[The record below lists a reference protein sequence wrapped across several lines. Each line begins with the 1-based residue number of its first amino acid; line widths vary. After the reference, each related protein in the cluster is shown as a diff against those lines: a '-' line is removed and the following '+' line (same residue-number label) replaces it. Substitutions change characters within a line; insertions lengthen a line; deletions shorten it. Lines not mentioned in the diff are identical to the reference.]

1 MSQLRQKNRAAKK
14 AEWNPEEVERVID
27 EIRFRLEERL
37 RLDPRSMA
45 YIYEH
50 ERDSQRF
57 RLKEM
62 WEGEF
67 LMEHCMYDEKGGRRC
82 IEFAL
87 TPSEAIALAFRL
99 IRYAAEA
106 YARERDASQS
116 ARAV

>member
-1 MSQLRQKNRAAKK
+1 MSQLRQKNRAAKRV
-14 AEWNPEEVERVID
+14 ERDPEEVERLID
-27 EIRFRLEERL
+27 EIMFRLEERL
-37 RLDPRSMA
+37 RLDPRTVA

-50 ERDSQRF
+50 ERDNQRF

-67 LMEHCMYDEKGGRRC
+67 LMEQCMYDEEGNRRC

-87 TPSEAIALAFRL
+87 TPSEAIALALRL

-106 YARERDASQS
+106 YARERGALQS
-116 ARAV
+116 TGHV

>member
-1 MSQLRQKNRAAKK
+1 MSQLKNKLAKRSI
-14 AEWNPEEVERVID
+14 EWDPEEVERLID
-27 EIRFRLEERL
+27 EMRNSLSDKFQ
-37 RLDPRSMA
+37 LDPRTMA

-50 ERDSQRF
+50 ERDNQRF

-67 LMEHCMYDEKGGRRC
+67 LMEQCMYDEEGNRRC

-106 YARERDASQS
+106 YARERGASQS
-116 ARAV
+116 TGHV